1 VCYNKDT
8 ERRDIKMWTKERVCV
23 EWDMCWFCDRCEK
36 MIYWKTKGWTNP
48 LKPFCRYCDDCKE
61 KLEKAGIV

>member
-1 VCYNKDT
+1 
-8 ERRDIKMWTKERVCV
+8 MWTKERVCV

-36 MIYWKTKGWTNP
+36 MMYWKTKGWTNP